1 MINDNLRKFDEVVSD
16 LRNLYERKNKDYKDS
31 FKRSLD
37 KRGLIA
43 YIVRAEDKFERIDNL
58 LENVAEVNDEAIEDT
73 IRDLAN
79 YSIMAVMWIEE
90 NKKKMDD
97 TYMPGGR

>member
-1 MINDNLRKFDEVVSD
+1 MEDNLRAFDAVVSD
-16 LRNLYERKNKDYKDS
+16 LRALYERKNRDYKDS
-31 FKRSLD
+31 FKKSLD

-58 LENVAEVNDEAIEDT
+58 LDNQAQVNDEAIEDT

-79 YSIMAVMWIEE
+79 YSIMAVMWLEGQ
-90 NKKKMDD
+90 K
-97 TYMPGGR
+97 R

>member
-1 MINDNLRKFDEVVSD
+1 MEGNLESFDRVTAD
-16 LRNLYERKNKDYKDS
+16 LRAIYEKKNRDYKDS
-31 FKRSLD
+31 FARSLD

-58 LENVAEVNDEAIEDT
+58 INNAAQVSDEAIEDT

-79 YSIMAVMWIEE
+79 YSIMAVMWLE
-90 NKKKMDD
+90 KQKQ
-97 TYMPGGR
+97 

>member
-1 MINDNLRKFDEVVSD
+1 MNTEGNLKDFDTVVKD
-16 LRNLYERKNKDYKDS
+16 LRALYERKNRDYKDS

-58 LENVAEVNDEAIEDT
+58 INNPAQVNDEAIEDT

-79 YSIMAVMWIEE
+79 YSIMAAMWLEGQ
-90 NKKKMDD
+90 K
-97 TYMPGGR
+97 

>member
-1 MINDNLRKFDEVVSD
+1 MEENLKAFDSVVAD
-16 LRNLYERKNKDYKDS
+16 LRALYDRKNRDYKDS

-43 YIVRAEDKFERIDNL
+43 YVVRAEDKFERIDNL
-58 LENVAEVNDEAIEDT
+58 IENPTHVNDEAIEDT

-79 YSIMAVMWIEE
+79 YSIMAVMWLEGR
-90 NKKKMDD
+90 KK
-97 TYMPGGR
+97 

>member
-1 MINDNLRKFDEVVSD
+1 MEGNLKAFDAVVAD
-16 LRNLYERKNKDYKDS
+16 LRDLYDRKNRDYKDS

-43 YIVRAEDKFERIDNL
+43 YVVRAEDKFERIDNL
-58 LENVAEVNDEAIEDT
+58 LENQAQVKDEAIEDT

-79 YSIMAVMWIEE
+79 YSIMAVMWLES
-90 NKKKMDD
+90 KKE
-97 TYMPGGR
+97 GVLS

>member
-1 MINDNLRKFDEVVSD
+1 MEDNLRAFDAVVSD
-16 LRNLYERKNKDYKDS
+16 LRALYERKYRDYKDS
-31 FKRSLD
+31 FKKSLD

-58 LENVAEVNDEAIEDT
+58 LDNQAQVNDEAIEDT

-79 YSIMAVMWIEE
+79 YSIMAVMWLEGQ
-90 NKKKMDD
+90 K
-97 TYMPGGR
+97 R

>member
-1 MINDNLRKFDEVVSD
+1 MEGNLKAFDAVVAD
-16 LRNLYERKNKDYKDS
+16 LRALYDRKNRDYKDS

-43 YIVRAEDKFERIDNL
+43 YVVRAEDKFERIDNL
-58 LENVAEVNDEAIEDT
+58 LENQAQVKDEAIEDT

-79 YSIMAVMWIEE
+79 YSIMAVMWLES
-90 NKKKMDD
+90 KKE
-97 TYMPGGR
+97 GVVS

>member
-1 MINDNLRKFDEVVSD
+1 MNNLKAFDSVTAD
-16 LRNLYERKNKDYKDS
+16 LKAMYDRKNKDYGDS
-31 FKRSLD
+31 FNRSLN

-58 LENVAEVNDEAIEDT
+58 LSNPAYVNDEAIEDT

-79 YSIMAVMWIEE
+79 YSIMAVMWLEE
-90 NKKKMDD
+90 QKCKQS
-97 TYMPGGR
+97 T